1 MDRKINVCMHL
12 TKNSSC

>member
-12 TKNSSC
+12 TNSSC

>member
-1 MDRKINVCMHL
+1 MHL